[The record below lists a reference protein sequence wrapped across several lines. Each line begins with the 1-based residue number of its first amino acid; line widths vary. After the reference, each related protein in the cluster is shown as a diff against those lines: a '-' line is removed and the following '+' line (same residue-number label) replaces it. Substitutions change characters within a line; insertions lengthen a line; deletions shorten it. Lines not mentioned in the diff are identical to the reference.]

1 MGTIRKRGDK
11 WSYRVD
17 LGAVNG
23 KRMQKEKGGFATK
36 KEAAAA
42 MTLVENE
49 LLKTGEYIEAEQKI
63 TMQQLYEEFIEE
75 EAPLTRKYTT
85 IVRYKSLYRNQI
97 EPEFASNYLYQI
109 TTERIQKFINY
120 KVKEEKNKMSGHSE
134 QGLSAAYVRSVYNFL
149 LVLFALAKK
158 KKYIKTN
165 PMDDVTPPK
174 DYRAYGKEI
183 RYYTQPQIEWMD
195 KRFQSTN
202 LYTAYQLGL
211 YLGVRVGECF
221 ALRFSD
227 IDWDNKTIQVGC
239 QLQFQ
244 DKVWSLVYPKTP
256 NSLRSIKMNQKLID
270 YLKALQN
277 KYAENKEL
285 FGAGWKGSNK
295 VMDHRPEF
303 YGKPAVL
310 ITVDDFINVK
320 PNGEMYVTSSDKT
333 LARICKKEAGFDFKF
348 HYLRH
353 THATILASKGVN
365 PRYVMERLGHG
376 KIDVTLKYYTHITDE
391 MHEQVAAIMDTVMGE
406 QEQYDKTN
414 VIKQGESLKEM
425 AIVPGT
431 EDDEVD
437 DLEDEE

>member
-49 LLKTGEYIEAEQKI
+49 LLKTGEYVEAEQKI

-211 YLGVRVGECF
+211 YLGVPVAAPGWRS
-221 ALRFSD
+221 AL
-227 IDWDNKTIQVGC
+227 K
-239 QLQFQ
+239 
-244 DKVWSLVYPKTP
+244 
-256 NSLRSIKMNQKLID
+256 NS
-270 YLKALQN
+270 A
-277 KYAENKEL
+277 
-285 FGAGWKGSNK
+285 KGS
-295 VMDHRPEF
+295 
-303 YGKPAVL
+303 
-310 ITVDDFINVK
+310 
-320 PNGEMYVTSSDKT
+320 
-333 LARICKKEAGFDFKF
+333 
-348 HYLRH
+348 
-353 THATILASKGVN
+353 
-365 PRYVMERLGHG
+365 
-376 KIDVTLKYYTHITDE
+376 
-391 MHEQVAAIMDTVMGE
+391 
-406 QEQYDKTN
+406 
-414 VIKQGESLKEM
+414 
-425 AIVPGT
+425 
-431 EDDEVD
+431 
-437 DLEDEE
+437 